1 MSDKTITKIYIMNA
15 PKYLRIL
22 TLAGV
27 KYCIVNEWVIVDNE
41 DNTYTNITN
50 FTEKEFYNFLGF

>member
-1 MSDKTITKIYIMNA
+1 MNA

-22 TLAGV
+22 KSAGI
-27 KYCIVNEWVIVDNE
+27 KFHLVNEWVIVDNE

-50 FTEKEFYNFLGF
+50 FTEKEFYNFLGY